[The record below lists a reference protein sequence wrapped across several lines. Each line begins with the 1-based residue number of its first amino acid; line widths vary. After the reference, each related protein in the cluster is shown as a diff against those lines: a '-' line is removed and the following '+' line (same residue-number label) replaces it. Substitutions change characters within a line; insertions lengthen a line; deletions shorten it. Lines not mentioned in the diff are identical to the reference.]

1 VSERNNIS
9 ELFNIRL
16 FSICSYPTRHANGW
30 LDSAARQHRRHPD
43 FSAYTFESRGCSD
56 SEVFRLTFYSFEFS
70 LLWPV
75 CACHFQLDL
84 CKGWFEG
91 HLGI

>member
-43 FSAYTFESRGCSD
+43 FSAYTFEATGCSD
-56 SEVFRLTFYSFEFS
+56 SEVFRLTFYGLSFLCFGRFAPAIS
-70 LLWPV
+70 NWT
-75 CACHFQLDL
+75 CARAGL
-84 CKGWFEG
+84 KG
-91 HLGI
+91 I